1 MKKIFPVIFALLA
14 LSTVSHACEI
24 CGCGVGTQY
33 IGILPDFKSHVFGV
47 RYRYSSLYSHVG
59 AGGATTYLTTLE
71 KYNTLEAWGGWNI
84 TRKIRMMGSIPYGF
98 NERINQGVTTT
109 KNGIGDIYLSAY
121 YELLNNRRTTN
132 ANKLLV
138 QNLWFGAGVK
148 LPTGKYNPADKT
160 MQNENGNLFQLG
172 TGSTDVLLSVMY
184 DLRLQDAGINL
195 SSMYKINTVNKY
207 DYEYGNK
214 FNINTTAYYKF
225 SIKNKL
231 SIAPNM
237 GVQFETA
244 QQDLDKGLPV
254 EVSGGNLLVGTIG
267 VETSFK
273 SIAIGGNFQTPL
285 SQNLGKGIIKAN
297 NRCMVHVS
305 FAL

>member
-1 MKKIFPVIFALLA
+1 MKRIFLA
-14 LSTVSHACEI
+14 LFIICILPAFSKACEI

-33 IGILPDFKSHVFGV
+33 IGILPDFKNHVFGI

-59 AGGATTYLTTLE
+59 VGGATTYLTTLE
-71 KYNTLEAWGGWNI
+71 KYNTVEVWGGWNI
-84 TRKIRMMGSIPYGF
+84 TRKIRVMGSIPYGF
-98 NERINQGVTTT
+98 NERINQGVTTS
-109 KNGIGDIYLSAY
+109 KSGIGDIYLSAY
-121 YELLNNRRTTN
+121 YELLNNRHTTN

-148 LPTGKYNPADKT
+148 LPTGEYNPADKT

-172 TGSTDVLLSVMY
+172 TGSTDVLLSLMY
-184 DLRLQDAGINL
+184 DLRLQDAGINI
-195 SSMYKINTVNKY
+195 SSVYKINTVNKF

-214 FNINTTAYYKF
+214 FNVNTALYYKF

-231 SIAPNM
+231 SIAPNV
-237 GVQFETA
+237 GAQFETA
-244 QQDLDKGLPV
+244 QEDLDKGLPV

-273 SIAIGGNFQTPL
+273 RIAIGGNFQTPL
-285 SQNLGKGIIKAN
+285 SQDIGKGIIKAN
-297 NRCMVHVS
+297 NRCMVHIS
-305 FAL
+305 FTL

>member
-1 MKKIFPVIFALLA
+1 MKKYIPLLLLA
-14 LSTVSHACEI
+14 LAPFLSKACEI
-24 CGCGVGTQY
+24 CGCGVGNQY
-33 IGILPDFKSHVFGV
+33 IGILPDFKNHVFGL

-71 KYNTLEAWGGWNI
+71 KYNTIEFWGGWNV
-84 TRKIRMMGSIPYGF
+84 TRKIRIMGSLPYGF
-98 NERINQGVTTT
+98 NERINQGTTT
-109 KNGIGDIYLSAY
+109 SKSGIGDIFFSGY
-121 YELLNNRRTTN
+121 YELLNNRHTTN
-132 ANKLLV
+132 SGKLLV

-148 LPTGKYNPADKT
+148 LPTGQYNPADKS

-184 DLRLQDAGINL
+184 DLRLQDAGINV

-214 FNINTTAYYKF
+214 FNINTALYYKF
-225 SIKNKL
+225 RIKNKL
-231 SIAPNM
+231 SVAPSM

-244 QQDLDKGLPV
+244 QQDVDKGLSV
-254 EVSGGNLLVGTIG
+254 EVSGGNLLVGTVG
-267 VETSFK
+267 VETNYK
-273 SIAIGGNFQTPL
+273 KIAIGANFQTPL
-285 SQNLGKGIIKAN
+285 HQDLGKGIIRAN